1 SSARRPRVVSPGRRG
16 SRAMEYADGH
26 FRYPLAAPSAVK
38 PLTGLR
44 VIDAGN
50 MVAAPFATVLMADF
64 GAEVIKIEHPEHG
77 DGQRGLKP
85 FKDGVPLWWKNI
97 ARNKQCITLNLGRPE
112 GAEVFRD
119 LVADADVVVEN
130 YRPGT
135 FERWGL
141 GWDTLHA
148 INERLVMLRIS
159 GFGQSGPYRERP
171 AFGRVAEAMSG
182 LSHLIG

>member
-1 SSARRPRVVSPGRRG
+1 MGYV
-16 SRAMEYADGH
+16 DGH
-26 FRYPLAAPSAVK
+26 SRYPLAVPSAVK

-112 GAEVFRD
+112 GAGGCFATSSPMPTWWWRTTGPVPSS
-119 LVADADVVVEN
+119 AGASA
-130 YRPGT
+130 GT
-135 FERWGL
+135 PCARSTS
-141 GWDTLHA
+141 GW
-148 INERLVMLRIS
+148 
-159 GFGQSGPYRERP
+159 
-171 AFGRVAEAMSG
+171 
-182 LSHLIG
+182 